1 MTDVPS
7 WMRSVRSPPA
17 ASQLI
22 ANGACP
28 CWWRQGWKWSEM
40 KTESS
45 PTCSACAAYVTRSR
59 GPNCSADAFQP
70 TLSTPT
76 PSGRGGVTSPAYG
89 GVSRGPSPVDDDLV
103 ADADL
108 VVELDQQGLVA
119 HVDAPVGGAGV
130 AEPCEVGGVVHRL
143 AAREEHR
150 VGHGR
155 VVEVRDDV
163 YLLLVDGEDALSGG
177 QLVAAEPHVEAVLRH
192 AVDHPREALGRLAD
206 AHDATGQALRV
217 DVPGDGTGLRLD
229 RDGLDVGELVG
240 GRPAGHRDELVPR
253 AFVEHPGGVETALG
267 L

>member
-7 WMRSVRSPPA
+7 WMCSVRSPTA

-45 PTCSACAAYVTRSR
+45 PTSSARAAYVTRSR

-70 TLSTPT
+70 TFSTPT
-76 PSGRGGVTSPAYG
+76 PSGRGGVTSPAYVG
-89 GVSRGPSPVDDDLV
+89 ASRGPSPVDDDLV
-103 ADADL
+103 ADPDL
-108 VVELDQQGLVA
+108 VVELDEQGLVA
-119 HVDAPVGGAGV
+119 HVHAPVGGARV
-130 AEPCEVGGVVHRL
+130 SEPLEVRGVVHRL

-163 YLLLVDGEDALSGG
+163 DLLLVDGEDALARG
-177 QLVAAEPHVEAVLRH
+177 QLVAAEPHVEAVLGH
-192 AVDHPREALGRLAD
+192 PVDHPGEAFGRLAD
-206 AHDATGQALRV
+206 AHDATGQAPLV
-217 DVPGDGTGLRLD
+217 DVPG
-229 RDGLDVGELVG
+229 
-240 GRPAGHRDELVPR
+240 AG
-253 AFVEHPGGVETALG
+253 AG
-267 L
+267 